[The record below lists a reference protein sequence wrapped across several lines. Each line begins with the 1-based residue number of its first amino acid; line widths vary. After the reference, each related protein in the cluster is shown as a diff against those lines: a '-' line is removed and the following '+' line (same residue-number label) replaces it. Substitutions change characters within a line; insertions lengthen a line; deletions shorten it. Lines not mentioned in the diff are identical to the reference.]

1 MKDLPPFRLMYLMF
15 AGFAISF
22 GYGLASSLVLFC
34 IHSLPDAQA
43 FFQTYTS
50 SFNTLISLGL
60 ILGTALI
67 VGRTQSL
74 IPNTIKDVFEDEELQ
89 GTGYY
94 HYETLFFNRRRSI
107 IWSTELALASFLIFL
122 LCEFPAPMLAEN
134 LMILAACAEYAF
146 GVYVGRKLFY
156 SGLML
161 HALLKVPVPRN
172 LFKDRKLDDVNTYVN
187 VVSTLTVIFGYIHL
201 ESYYNGPFL
210 FQGPLGESARVLLL
224 LPVIIGTPVVLIFNF
239 YPRMVLRQIYSQ
251 SIDFEVYRLK
261 ERLKDQ
267 SLTTFE
273 MLSYLIEYEKQSRDE
288 LRYRLRLTLS
298 DLPIGLTILLMALK
312 ALLGD

>member
-22 GYGLASSLVLFC
+22 GYGIAASSVLFLT
-34 IHSLPDAQA
+34 HGLREAQT
-43 FFQTYTS
+43 FLQTYVS

-74 IPNTIKDVFEDEELQ
+74 IPRTIEDAFEDHELQ
-89 GTGYY
+89 
-94 HYETLFFNRRRSI
+94 ETRYPHFKALFCDRKKSI
-107 IWSTELALASFLIFL
+107 IWSAELALASFLIFL
-122 LCEFPAPMLAEN
+122 LCKFPGPMLAEN
-134 LMILAACAEYAF
+134 LMVLAACAEYTF

-161 HALLKVPVPRN
+161 HALLRIPIRRN
-172 LFKDRKLDDVNTYVN
+172 LFKERELDDVNTYVN
-187 VVSTLTVIFGYIHL
+187 VASTLTVIFGYVHL
-201 ESYYNGPFL
+201 DSYFNGPFL
-210 FQGPLGESARVLLL
+210 FQGPIGESARVLLL

-239 YPRMVLRQIYSQ
+239 YPRMVLRQIYSK
-251 SIDFEVYRLK
+251 SIDVEIDALK
-261 ERLKDQ
+261 ERLKDH
-267 SLTTFE
+267 SLTAFE
-273 MLSYLIEYEKQSRDE
+273 MLSYLIEFEKQSRDE

-298 DLPIGLTILLMALK
+298 DLPIGLAVLLMALQ
-312 ALLGD
+312 ALLGN